1 MSLFRYTT
9 TMDKEVYE
17 IEADY
22 YEVQQ
27 QETKNLRGETSIVIM
42 YVFYK
47 DEKDIYKIPALYMER
62 IGEVE

>member
-27 QETKNLRGETSIVIM
+27 QETKNLQDETSIVIM

-47 DEKDIYKIPALYMER
+47 NGKVKYEIPALHMEKIR
-62 IGEVE
+62 EVE